1 MAFVHPKRCLIID
14 PKGKVVAAD
23 DGKGDQIV
31 QGEIRIDDRIG
42 HGAIQSRRPGIYGE
56 ILRAK

>member
-1 MAFVHPKRCLIID
+1 VHPKRCLIID

-31 QGEIRIDDRIG
+31 
-42 HGAIQSRRPGIYGE
+42 
-56 ILRAK
+56 